1 VTRLPPRPRVLLAD
15 DHTRL
20 REALRDLLEETGFEV
35 VGESGDGADA
45 VAMARQ
51 LEPDIVVIDLGMP
64 VLNGLDATRLIKDGR
79 SATQVVVLS
88 AFESPE
94 LERQAREAG
103 AFAYLDKGT
112 MARRVHRVLL
122 GAAVQAVLA
131 TNLGPLGRE
140 TGAG

>member
-20 REALRDLLEETGFEV
+20 REALRDLLEEIGFEV

-51 LEPDIVVIDLGMP
+51 LEPDIVVIDLRMP
-64 VLNGLDATRLIKDGR
+64 VLNGLD
-79 SATQVVVLS
+79 ATQVVVLS

-131 TNLGPLGRE
+131 SNLGPPGRE
-140 TGAG
+140 AGAG